1 MRSHHSPVSN
11 SWGVK
16 LNFAKWGPSI
26 LREWPFV
33 FILGEGSGSSK
44 FVSRICPTLLDRLL
58 FKVSFPPPLVISWSI
73 RQKGKYLIEVILG
86 PVLPVLEIW
95 FHKFF
100 VIKRNITSKLCL
112 QSIDSISFLSTFSR
126 NCSIGGNIWSGN
138 LVYWIYLF
146 KACFLPISVSKG
158 LLFEPL
164 SDEGGEGGGDGGA
177 SKGLA

>member
-1 MRSHHSPVSN
+1 MKTAHTQDFMLKYSVFLDMPKIHFWYIWSSKNTKKNIRILKNIKMRSHHSPVSN

-73 RQKGKYLIEVILG
+73 TEKGKYLIEGILD
-86 PVLPVLEIW
+86 PVLLAVLKI
-95 FHKFF
+95 
-100 VIKRNITSKLCL
+100 
-112 QSIDSISFLSTFSR
+112 
-126 NCSIGGNIWSGN
+126 
-138 LVYWIYLF
+138 
-146 KACFLPISVSKG
+146 
-158 LLFEPL
+158 
-164 SDEGGEGGGDGGA
+164 
-177 SKGLA
+177 